1 MPGTFSPALFLW
13 RLPMSDI
20 SLFLDESG
28 SDGLREAYYILALV
42 IHDQSDLL
50 DDELVKYGSAL
61 SQKGLP
67 DIPFHATPLLNG
79 HGDYEGVELAERKR
93 LLSTFRV
100 FFRHLPIKYHLIVL
114 ENRRYDSLQSVSGEM
129 RRQIVSFLFDNLG
142 YFQRFD
148 RVKIYYDNGQQSIAE
163 ALHKAIEYALSKNAV
178 TFRLA
183 SPMDYRLSQAA
194 DYICSMELTAL
205 KYLDKTTTVTDE
217 KFFGRYSEFKRG
229 ALREV
234 RAKRLEGPLSR

>member
-1 MPGTFSPALFLW
+1 
-13 RLPMSDI
+13 MSDV

-28 SDGLREAYYILALV
+28 SDGLRETYYILALV

-50 DDELVKYGSAL
+50 DDDLARYESAL

-79 HGDYEGVELAERKR
+79 HGDYEGMGLAERKR
-93 LLSTFRV
+93 LFSTFRV
-100 FFRHLPIKYHLIVL
+100 FFRHLPIQYHLIVL
-114 ENRRYDSLQSVSGEM
+114 KSRKYDSLQTVSGVI

-148 RVKIYYDNGQQSIAE
+148 RVKIYYDNGQQTIAG

-183 SPMDYRLSQAA
+183 SPTDYRLSQAA

-205 KYLDKTTTVTDE
+205 KYMDKTMTGTDE
-217 KFFGRYSEFKRG
+217 KFFGHYSDFKRG

-234 RAKRLEGPLSR
+234 RAKRLQGPLSR